1 MNNAIEVTNLCKSFH
16 LVIPR
21 EGLFGSV
28 VNLFYRHK
36 RELEAVK
43 QLSFSIGAGEFV
55 GFIGPNGAGKST
67 SIKMLTGILT
77 PNSGDI
83 KVAGLTPHRQRKEL
97 ASKIGV
103 VFGQRTQLWW
113 DLPLRDSFKLLQ
125 HIYKI
130 PEKDFVERLN
140 HFRDLLALDSFMQS
154 PVRKLSLG
162 QRMRADL
169 VASLLHDPDILFLDE
184 PTIGL
189 DVNAKDSIRDFLR
202 YVNEEKKKTV
212 LLTTHDLKD
221 IEILCKRLMI
231 IDHGQ
236 LLFDGSIN
244 DLKQKYINYSRLTLE
259 VDDIALLKQHLPDN
273 CHIRDESSSRLSF
286 DLPRDTASP
295 AHFLTE
301 ILNKLSVHEISIEE
315 PEIEDVIRLLYQGR
329 EEG

>member
-1 MNNAIEVTNLCKSFH
+1 MSAPINVKNLSKTFH

-21 EGLFGSV
+21 KGVTGSV
-28 VNLFYRHK
+28 INLFFRKK
-36 RELEAVK
+36 RDLEAVK
-43 QLSFSIGAGEFV
+43 ELSFDIAAGEFV

-77 PNSGDI
+77 PSGGQI
-83 KVAGLTPHRQRKEL
+83 SVAGLTPHQQRKEL
-97 ASKIGV
+97 AAKIGV

-113 DLPLRDSFKLLQ
+113 DLPVHDSFNLLK
-125 HIYKI
+125 HIYRI
-130 PEKDFVERLN
+130 PEQDFTKRLDK
-140 HFRDLLALDSFMQS
+140 FREILELDSFIQS

-189 DVNAKDSIRDFLR
+189 DVNAKDSIRDFL
-202 YVNEEKKKTV
+202 KKTNAEDNKTV

-221 IEILCKRLMI
+221 IEVLCRRLMI

-236 LLFDGSIN
+236 LLFDGSI
-244 DLKQKYINYSRLTLE
+244 DELKQRYINYARLSLE
-259 VDDIALLKQHLPDN
+259 TDDISKLKNLLPEG
-273 CHIRDESSSRLSF
+273 CHIKEEAHSRLSF
-286 DLPRDTASP
+286 DLPRELATP
-295 AHFLTE
+295 AQLLTK
-301 ILNKLSVHEISIEE
+301 ILAQVPVNEISIEE

-329 EEG
+329 EIS